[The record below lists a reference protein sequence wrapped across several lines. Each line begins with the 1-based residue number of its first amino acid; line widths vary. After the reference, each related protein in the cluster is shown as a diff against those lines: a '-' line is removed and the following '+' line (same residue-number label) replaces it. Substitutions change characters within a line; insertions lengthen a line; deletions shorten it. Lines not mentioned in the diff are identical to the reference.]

1 MAVRR
6 REVEAAAMPIG
17 LLLGQQEGSSRMG
30 VAYRTEVLGTFDR
43 PSCGL
48 CWECPDRLSFLATPK
63 WLACSESSGA
73 ATLLL
78 P

>member
-17 LLLGQQEGSSRMG
+17 LLLGQQEGSFRTG

-43 PSCGL
+43 PSCDL
-48 CWECPDRLSFLATPK
+48 CWECQGRLLFLATPE
-63 WLACSESSGA
+63 WLVCSGSLSV
-73 ATLLL
+73 ATLSI